1 MCSRINS
8 LIFKCLLVAFCLVSG
23 LQLFDFLRIDGQTDV
38 FAPNVRH
45 LCLDHLFICEGR
57 LVLSEMLVKLSK
69 MELPDGSLAMQ
80 V

>member
-1 MCSRINS
+1 MFYWLHWLHHWI
-8 LIFKCLLVAFCLVSG
+8 FCLVGG
-23 LQLFDFLRIDGQTDV
+23 LQLGDFLRIDGQTDV

-57 LVLSEMLVKLSK
+57 LVLSEMLVKLSETE
-69 MELPDGSLAMQ
+69 MPEGSLAIQ